1 MARPAPLRRADLLAY
16 SAGSFGT
23 GVFSTVPTVLL
34 LFFCTEVLG
43 IAASWAAALVF
54 APKVW
59 AIVWDPFV
67 GAWSDRTSGRFGRR
81 RPFLLA
87 GALGVALA
95 FVAVFTPPPFSTGGL
110 LAWTGLSYFALA
122 TLYSLFAVPYVAIP
136 AEVGDTAQTRAR
148 LVAWRMGVAMVG
160 VLAGA
165 GVAPLIVQAAGGGR
179 GGYGVMSLAIAAA
192 CALAMFGPI
201 LMLRGRDVAAER
213 PSSATAPRLRDQ
225 LGRAFRH
232 RRFRLLALAYVLQ
245 LTAVGVVSAA
255 IPYLVTKSFGRTEGE
270 IGLAMIAM
278 LGATTLAVPAW
289 AFIGGRIGEARALS
303 GAVLL
308 FAFSAA
314 ALGWAAGARLSWP
327 LALPLFALAG
337 LPFAGMQVLP
347 YTLVAHLIHAEA
359 GGSGDEGVFTGVW
372 TATEKLGLAL
382 GPGVV
387 GVALQLAHGDIGG
400 LARVAAIAPGVIALA
415 SLPLLFASA
424 RRAAPSHLKAAE

>member
-1 MARPAPLRRADLLAY
+1 MAVPARLSRPAVLAY
-16 SAGSFGT
+16 AAGSFGT

-34 LFFCTEVLG
+34 LYFCTEVLG
-43 IAASWAAALVF
+43 IAAGWAAALVF

-67 GAWSDRTSGRFGRR
+67 GAWSDRTTTRFGRR
-81 RPFLLA
+81 RPFLAA

-95 FVAVFTPPPFSTGGL
+95 FVAVFTPPPLGATGL
-110 LAWTGLSYFALA
+110 LLWTGLSYFALA
-122 TLYSLFAVPYVAIP
+122 TLYSLFAVPYVALP
-136 AEVGDTAQTRAR
+136 AEIGEDAPARAR
-148 LVAWRMGVAMVG
+148 LVAWRMGVAMIG
-160 VLAGA
+160 VMAGA

-179 GGYGVMSLAIAAA
+179 PGYGVMSVAIAIG
-192 CALAMFGPI
+192 CALAMSGPI
-201 LMLRGRDVAAER
+201 LMLRGRDAG
-213 PSSATAPRLRDQ
+213 APRAAGGGPGLWSQ
-225 LGRAFRH
+225 LARALRH
-232 RRFRLLALAYVLQ
+232 RGFRLLALSYVLQ

-255 IPYLVTKSFGRTEGE
+255 IPYLVTKAFGRTEGE

-289 AFIGGRIGEARALS
+289 AFIGGRIGETRALS

-308 FAFSAA
+308 FAVSAA
-314 ALGWAAGARLSWP
+314 ALGWAASVQLAWP

-372 TATEKLGLAL
+372 TAMEKLGLAL
-382 GPGVV
+382 GPGLV
-387 GVALQLAHGDIGG
+387 GVALQLVRGDIRG
-400 LARVAAIAPGVIALA
+400 LAHVAAIAPGVMALA
-415 SLPLLFASA
+415 SLPFLFASA